1 MAAACGALHLAF
13 NFPSLRHSI
22 LRVSLGTG
30 DQCAM
35 LLFSLFLEA
44 GLVEGSS
51 LCSFASG
58 LLIRDSA
65 RCVDTFVVGNSHSR
79 ESIPVVKQAAEWQTL
94 QPNLSL
100 LLTHHSYFDRGERCE
115 T

>member
-22 LRVSLGTG
+22 LRSSLGTG

-44 GLVEGSS
+44 GFVGAILS
-51 LCSFASG
+51 SFASG
-58 LLIRDSA
+58 LFIRDNV
-65 RCVDTFVVGNSHSR
+65 RFVNTFVVGNSHAR
-79 ESIPVVKQAAEWQTL
+79 ESIPVVKQPAEWEPL
-94 QPNLSL
+94 QPNLN
-100 LLTHHSYFDRGERCE
+100 T
-115 T
+115 